1 MWPSF
6 LATQRADL
14 GFGGAHMRRRT
25 FVTAALGLI
34 AAPATAFAQLD
45 LSGPSQTIPPHID
58 PRNDLERT
66 LVQAMYFDPSQREV
80 FPHVLLR
87 SEVAIA
93 MMTDAPDSPPQV
105 VTTSSGFRGVAVY
118 TSPARLISIRG
129 PATQQLLLTGRE
141 ALQRYHQEGIVLN
154 AGLAPYFTLDPDD
167 ITRYLAMSDDG

>member
-1 MWPSF
+1 
-6 LATQRADL
+6 
-14 GFGGAHMRRRT
+14 MRRRT
-25 FVTAALGLI
+25 FVLAALGLV
-34 AAPATAFAQLD
+34 AAPASAFAQLD

-66 LVQAMYFDPSQREV
+66 LVQAMYFDESQRAV

-93 MMTDAPDSPPQV
+93 MANDAPDSPPQI

-129 PATQQLLLTGRE
+129 PATQQLLLTGRQ
-141 ALQRYHQEGIVLN
+141 ALQRYHDQGVVLN
-154 AGLAPYFTLDPDD
+154 AGLAPYFTLAPED